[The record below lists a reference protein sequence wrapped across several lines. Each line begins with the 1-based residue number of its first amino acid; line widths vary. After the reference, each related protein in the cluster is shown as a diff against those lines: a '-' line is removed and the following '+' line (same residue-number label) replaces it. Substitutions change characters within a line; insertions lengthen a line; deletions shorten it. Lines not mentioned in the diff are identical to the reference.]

1 MDNKKI
7 GIILILSGVGIFFI
21 SILFSTG
28 TTSTKF
34 TMMKNLSRMEIVFRE
49 EIKERNI
56 YNDDATIDPYE
67 FYLSRFDKEPQS
79 KIAIPTKYLLSF
91 SIIIVLI
98 GTGYIWLPKKD

>member
-21 SILFSTG
+21 SILSSTG

-56 YNDDATIDPYE
+56 
-67 FYLSRFDKEPQS
+67 
-79 KIAIPTKYLLSF
+79 
-91 SIIIVLI
+91 
-98 GTGYIWLPKKD
+98 